1 MAVARQFFWVFFSG
15 HFSRKLEEAISG
27 DTFQKH
33 RLMGSQNFL
42 KIAHTNKKLNATNSM
57 SNEIGGSRKHVYV
70 IRGMMSYKNK
80 CYREKIQTG
89 K

>member
-1 MAVARQFFWVFFSG
+1 
-15 HFSRKLEEAISG
+15 
-27 DTFQKH
+27 
-33 RLMGSQNFL
+33 MGSQNFL

-80 CYREKIQTG
+80 CYREKIQTS